1 METLKRS
8 IRIGINDINEY
19 QYNIIIKK
27 IIKKL
32 YNTKEHYDNK
42 TDPGCNY
49 KSFYDSI
56 KVHTPIQ
63 SSDKIDSYTKDDG
76 SFNKKRLIQHI
87 KLKKEEFWNTHELC
101 FTERNTKSRSLIRR
115 SSSPEKIDIKG
126 GTRKRK
132 VKKIIKKK

>member
-8 IRIGINDINEY
+8 FRISINDINEY
-19 QYNIIIKK
+19 EYNIIIKK

-42 TDPGCNY
+42 TEPGCNY

-87 KLKKEEFWNTHELC
+87 KLKKEEFWDTHELC
-101 FTERNTKSRSLIRR
+101 FTTRNTKSRSLIRR
-115 SSSPEKIDIKG
+115 RSSSPEKIIPKG
-126 GTRKRK
+126 GTRKKIRRRK
-132 VKKIIKKK
+132 N